1 MSEQITVTLTDSGE
15 TITTTITE
23 AARGPAATNAQ
34 TLAAWEAGL
43 ATAGSAALDGDLVPS
58 SDGTGNLGSGSKY
71 IHAAYSD
78 EIYCSSAYIGYDQVG
93 TKQGQVKIYG
103 GPGGNGTTITSSATA
118 TSPSLHLP
126 TATSYMPVM
135 GYHHTFSGPTAA
147 RTYTLPDEACTLT
160 GRDTTQT
167 LTNKTLTAPAVNN
180 GLFGGVVE
188 FTPGALTSGTT
199 IAWAVGTIGTMATL
213 TLAHAATLSKPT
225 GLTAGKAATLI
236 LQVTQDGT
244 GSRTLAYAAGITFAG
259 GVAPTLSTAIGAV
272 DMLTLVTLDGGTTW
286 RAALS
291 KGFA

>member
-43 ATAGSAALDGDLVPS
+43 ATAGSAVVDGDLVPS
-58 SDGTGNLGSGSKY
+58 SDGTGNIGSGSKY
-71 IHAAYSD
+71 FHAAYAD
-78 EIYCSSAYIGYDQVG
+78 EVYCSAVYAGYDQSG
-93 TKQGQVKIYG
+93 TYQGQVKIYG
-103 GPGGNGTTITSSATA
+103 GPGGNGTTIKSSATA
-118 TSPSLHLP
+118 TGVLLWLP
-126 TATSYMPVM
+126 TAESYMPVM

-167 LTNKTLTAPAVNN
+167 LTNKTLTTPAVNN

-199 IAWAVGTIGTMATL
+199 IEWAVGTIGTMATL

-225 GLTAGKAATLI
+225 GLTASKGATLI
-236 LQVTQDGT
+236 LQITQDAGT
-244 GSRTLAYAAGITFAG
+244 PGTLAFAAGITLMSG
-259 GVAPTLSTAIGAV
+259 TLNATASKRSV
-272 DMLTLVTLDGGTTW
+272 VTLVTLDGGTTFL
-286 RAALS
+286 ATITPEP
-291 KGFA
+291 